1 MFKKNTHSFSHK
13 RIKAALCAAMCSVL
27 TAMPNFATG
36 EDNFSTATTGT
47 TVWTKASEIMQD
59 VYSQIISIST
69 VTAVVCAAVAL
80 LLMNFSKNGKTVDD
94 SRAWAQAHCHH
105 LGDSERPRLHHGLR
119 HAVLPGWYLE
129 SVTTPLLTKG
139 SDGFWAF

>member
-27 TAMPNFATG
+27 TAMPAFATG
-36 EDNFSTATTGT
+36 EDNSSTATTGT

-80 LLMNFSKNGKTVDD
+80 RLL
-94 SRAWAQAHCHH
+94 
-105 LGDSERPRLHHGLR
+105 RPWTHREKMQY
-119 HAVLPGWYLE
+119 PGICSCGCCAL
-129 SVTTPLLTKG
+129 SP
-139 SDGFWAF
+139 F

>member
-1 MFKKNTHSFSHK
+1 MTKKDTHSCSHK
-13 RIKAALCAAMCSVL
+13 RMKAALCVAMCSVL
-27 TAMPNFATG
+27 TAMPAFATNG
-36 EDNFSTATTGT
+36 NNAATTTGT

-94 SRAWAQAHCHH
+94 SRAWLKRIAITWAILNG
-105 LGDSERPRLHHGLR
+105 LGFIM
-119 HAVLPGWYLE
+119 AY
-129 SVTTPLLTKG
+129 VTPFFQGGTWNP
-139 SDGFWAF
+139 